1 VSDEP
6 GHLIDAIPD
15 ELGLARAQLD
25 AGLPALAEG
34 TVRRRLARLD
44 ADGAGGEDESDAL
57 RLLLAEALWRQQRPA
72 AARVAL
78 EAIRP
83 GSAQRRL
90 PMAMLIDAETL
101 ATAGEAD
108 RAAGAQERLLGAI
121 GADETFVLRSG
132 VPGRLSWP
140 LPGELRAEPA
150 RAPRP
155 PWSPSRSEADSAV
168 ETPPVDDERVAQA
181 RGRLEEARVAYV
193 AGKLTR
199 GDGEMSIAVRLDPGL
214 ASDGV
219 SILEPTLGRQPA
231 KERLLLYGDLL
242 RAAGREVEAQAAYER
257 AAGRQPADSRP
268 NQESPVP

>member
-1 VSDEP
+1 MSDEP

-83 GSAQRRL
+83 GSPQRRL
-90 PMAMLIDAETL
+90 PMAILIDAETL
-101 ATAGEAD
+101 AAAGEAD
-108 RAAGAQERLLGAI
+108 RASGAQERLLGAI

-150 RAPRP
+150 RPPRP
-155 PWSPSRSEADSAV
+155 PWSPSRSEVDAAADA
-168 ETPPVDDERVAQA
+168 PPVDDERVAQA

-242 RAAGREVEAQAAYER
+242 RAAGREVEARAAYER
-257 AAGRQPADSRP
+257 AAGHEPADSHP
-268 NQESPVP
+268 NQESRVP